1 MRDVI
6 TEHGAIK
13 QLIIENVL
21 DPGHSLQA
29 ELDAREMTQRQ
40 LATIAGINKSKTN
53 RLITGMD
60 EFTLWQLHELCRAL
74 GADEVVIKIRR

>member
-21 DPGHSLQA
+21 DPGHSLQT
-29 ELDAREMTQRQ
+29 ELDEQQKTQRQ
-40 LATIAGINKSKTN
+40 LATIAGINKSKVN
-53 RLITGMD
+53 RLVCGMD
-60 EFTLWQLHELCRAL
+60 EFTLWQLHELSRAL

>member
-21 DPGHSLQA
+21 DPGHSLQV

-40 LATIAGINKSKTN
+40 LATISGINKSKTN

-60 EFTLWQLHELCRAL
+60 EFTLWQLHELSRAL

>member
-21 DPGHSLQA
+21 DPGNSLQA

-40 LATIAGINKSKTN
+40 LATIAGMNKSKPPYLRHGRVHTLAAS
-53 RLITGMD
+53 RTESSTGS
-60 EFTLWQLHELCRAL
+60 
-74 GADEVVIKIRR
+74 

>member
-6 TEHGAIK
+6 TERGVIK
-13 QLIIENVL
+13 QLVIENVL

-53 RLITGMD
+53 RLISGMD

-74 GADEVVIKIRR
+74 GADEVVLKIRR